1 MKINKIAIKII
12 TIITILII
20 SCTTI
25 CTLSFAENYDI
36 NDLVKG
42 NNYDP
47 NKNVPSSTKF
57 TEFAGKILGAISVI
71 GAILTV
77 VLIAVIGF
85 QYITGSSQDIAE
97 IKSKF
102 GGILIGVVMLTGAT
116 AIVRL
121 VLNVM

>member
-25 CTLSFAENYDI
+25 CTLSFAEDYDI
-36 NDLVKG
+36 GDLVTKD
-42 NNYDP
+42 YDP
-47 NKNVPSSTKF
+47 NKHVPSSTKI
-57 TEFAGKILGAISVI
+57 TDFAGKILGAISVI

-102 GGILIGVVMLTGAT
+102 GGILIGVVMMTGAT

>member
-47 NKNVPSSTKF
+47 NKHVPSSTKI
-57 TEFAGKILGAISVI
+57 TDFAGKILGAISVI